1 MDEVIQA
8 LFDSQEKIQQL
19 KTAQQPVPKELLI
32 RTRELRK
39 KVLTG
44 MQELQMMAL
53 YAEWEY
59 QKYPTFENELRKE
72 TCTQKY
78 LAHQQRVLARMGS
91 ASQEEYAP
99 LL

>member
-1 MDEVIQA
+1 MDEVIQD
-8 LFDSQEKIQQL
+8 LFDNQEQIQQL
-19 KTAQQPVPKELLI
+19 KITHQPVPEELLI

-39 KVLTG
+39 EVLTG

-59 QKYPTFENELRKE
+59 QKHPSFENEQRKE
-72 TCTQKY
+72 TCTQEY

-91 ASQEEYAP
+91 ATREEYVQ
-99 LL
+99 L

>member
-1 MDEVIQA
+1 MDEVIQE
-8 LFDSQEKIQQL
+8 LFDSQEKIQRMR
-19 KTAQQPVPKELLI
+19 TARQPVPPELVI

-59 QKYPTFENELRKE
+59 QKHPSFENELRKE
-72 TCTQKY
+72 TCTQEY
-78 LAHQQRVLARMGS
+78 LAHQQRVLARMGGS
-91 ASQEEYAP
+91 TQEEYAQ
-99 LL
+99 L